1 MSAQTTYPKRNLEV
15 IPFSYQLEFI
25 DKVVSSPTK
34 SQHQSSNRY
43 HNNNNNN
50 HHHHHQNQHL
60 HLHQQYQQYLQQQQQ
75 QNKYTLAAVAAAAA
89 LQQQQQQ
96 TFLLQQQ
103 QAQQAALAQKKQQQQ
118 QQQQKQTQHQHSQL
132 FVNYNSQSPQ
142 VFALPT
148 PPQVFGD
155 VPMDKSITNSSM
167 FSSLSQ
173 PLNTTGNIDLKT
185 NFMLY
190 NNSTNSIPS
199 PTNSQYGGN
208 GGGGGKQTSAS
219 SQSSGGGGVAAAA
232 ATGFTTKLFDNSVGS
247 NSNSPILL
255 PPNANRNPSP
265 PNLFL
270 STNSSNNNNGSP
282 LMGASMT
289 PTSTSFLN
297 NSPSLVTTGPIS
309 SNTWSM
315 GVSTPTS
322 GSIWGNKSSGTS
334 TTLTATPIT
343 KTSSNVMSSFN
354 GSNLW

>member
-60 HLHQQYQQYLQQQQQ
+60 HLHQQYQQCLQQQQQ

-103 QAQQAALAQKKQQQQ
+103 QAQQAALAQKKQQQ

-199 PTNSQYGGN
+199 PTISQYGGN

-219 SQSSGGGGVAAAA
+219 SQSSGGAGAAVAA
-232 ATGFTTKLFDNSVGS
+232 TSFTTKLFDNSVGS

>member
-50 HHHHHQNQHL
+50 HNHHHQNQHL

-103 QAQQAALAQKKQQQQ
+103 QAQQAALAQKKQQ

-208 GGGGGKQTSAS
+208 GGGGGGKQTSAS
-219 SQSSGGGGVAAAA
+219 SQSSGGGVAAAA

>member
-1 MSAQTTYPKRNLEV
+1 M
-15 IPFSYQLEFI
+15 
-25 DKVVSSPTK
+25 
-34 SQHQSSNRY
+34 
-43 HNNNNNN
+43 
-50 HHHHHQNQHL
+50 
-60 HLHQQYQQYLQQQQQ
+60 
-75 QNKYTLAAVAAAAA
+75 
-89 LQQQQQQ
+89 
-96 TFLLQQQ
+96 LQQQ
-103 QAQQAALAQKKQQQQ
+103 QAQQAALAQKKQQQQQQQ

-208 GGGGGKQTSAS
+208 GGGGGGKQTSAS
-219 SQSSGGGGVAAAA
+219 SQSSGGGVAAAA

-265 PNLFL
+265 PNLFYL
-270 STNSSNNNNGSP
+270 P
-282 LMGASMT
+282 I
-289 PTSTSFLN
+289 
-297 NSPSLVTTGPIS
+297 VVITT
-309 SNTWSM
+309 M
-315 GVSTPTS
+315 DHR
-322 GSIWGNKSSGTS
+322 
-334 TTLTATPIT
+334 
-343 KTSSNVMSSFN
+343 
-354 GSNLW
+354 

>member
-103 QAQQAALAQKKQQQQ
+103 
-118 QQQQKQTQHQHSQL
+118 KQTQHQHSQL

-208 GGGGGKQTSAS
+208 GGGGGGKQTSAS
-219 SQSSGGGGVAAAA
+219 SQSSGAAAGAAA

-343 KTSSNVMSSFN
+343 KTSSNVMSILN

>member
-50 HHHHHQNQHL
+50 HNHHHQNQHL

-103 QAQQAALAQKKQQQQ
+103 QAQQAALAQKKQQQ

-199 PTNSQYGGN
+199 PTISQYGGN

-219 SQSSGGGGVAAAA
+219 SQSSGGAGAAVAA
-232 ATGFTTKLFDNSVGS
+232 TSFTTKLFDNSVGS

>member
-60 HLHQQYQQYLQQQQQ
+60 HLHQQYQQFLQQQQQ

-103 QAQQAALAQKKQQQQ
+103 QAQQAALAQKKQQQ

-208 GGGGGKQTSAS
+208 GGGGGGKQTSAS

-309 SNTWSM
+309 SNTWSI

>member
-60 HLHQQYQQYLQQQQQ
+60 HLHQQYQQCLQQQQQ

-103 QAQQAALAQKKQQQQ
+103 QAQQAALAQKKQQQ

-199 PTNSQYGGN
+199 PTISQYGGN

-219 SQSSGGGGVAAAA
+219 SQSSGGGVAAAA

>member
-60 HLHQQYQQYLQQQQQ
+60 HLHQQYQQCLQQQQQ

-103 QAQQAALAQKKQQQQ
+103 QAQQAALAQKKQQQ

-199 PTNSQYGGN
+199 PTISQYGGN
-208 GGGGGKQTSAS
+208 GGGGKQTSAS
-219 SQSSGGGGVAAAA
+219 SQSSGGAGAAVAA
-232 ATGFTTKLFDNSVGS
+232 TSFTTKLFDNSVGS

>member
-118 QQQQKQTQHQHSQL
+118 QQKQTQHQHSQL

-208 GGGGGKQTSAS
+208 GGGGGGKQTSAS
-219 SQSSGGGGVAAAA
+219 SQSSGAGAGAAA

>member
-50 HHHHHQNQHL
+50 HNHHHQNQHL

-208 GGGGGKQTSAS
+208 GGGGKQTSAS
-219 SQSSGGGGVAAAA
+219 SQSSGGGGFAAAA

>member
-34 SQHQSSNRY
+34 SQHQFSNRY

-103 QAQQAALAQKKQQQQ
+103 QAQQAALAQKKQQQ

-208 GGGGGKQTSAS
+208 GGGGGGKQTSAS
-219 SQSSGGGGVAAAA
+219 SQSSGGGGAAAA

>member
-60 HLHQQYQQYLQQQQQ
+60 HLHQQYQQCLQQQQQ

-199 PTNSQYGGN
+199 PTISQYGGN

-219 SQSSGGGGVAAAA
+219 SQSSGGAGAAVAA
-232 ATGFTTKLFDNSVGS
+232 TSFTTKLFDNSVGS

>member
-118 QQQQKQTQHQHSQL
+118 QQKQTQHQHSQL

-208 GGGGGKQTSAS
+208 GGGGGGKQTSAS
-219 SQSSGGGGVAAAA
+219 SQSSGGGVAAAA

>member
-118 QQQQKQTQHQHSQL
+118 QQQKQTQHQHSQL

-208 GGGGGKQTSAS
+208 GGGGGGKQTSAS

-309 SNTWSM
+309 SNTWSI

>member
-60 HLHQQYQQYLQQQQQ
+60 HLHQQYQQCLQQQQQ

-103 QAQQAALAQKKQQQQ
+103 QAQQAALAQKKQQQ

-219 SQSSGGGGVAAAA
+219 SQSSGGAGAAVAA
-232 ATGFTTKLFDNSVGS
+232 TSFTTKLFDNSVGS

>member
-60 HLHQQYQQYLQQQQQ
+60 HLHQQYQQCLQQQQQ

-103 QAQQAALAQKKQQQQ
+103 QAQQAALAQKKQQ

-208 GGGGGKQTSAS
+208 GGGGGGKQTSAS
-219 SQSSGGGGVAAAA
+219 SQSSGGGVAAAA

>member
-60 HLHQQYQQYLQQQQQ
+60 HLHQQYQQCLQQQQQ

-219 SQSSGGGGVAAAA
+219 SQSSGGAGAAVAA
-232 ATGFTTKLFDNSVGS
+232 TSFTTKLFDNSVGS

>member
-50 HHHHHQNQHL
+50 HNHHHQNQHL

-103 QAQQAALAQKKQQQQ
+103 QGQQAALAQKKQQQQ

-208 GGGGGKQTSAS
+208 GGGGKQTSAS

>member
-118 QQQQKQTQHQHSQL
+118 QQQKQTQHQHSQL

-199 PTNSQYGGN
+199 PTISQYGGN

-219 SQSSGGGGVAAAA
+219 SQSSGGAGAAVAA
-232 ATGFTTKLFDNSVGS
+232 TSFTTKLFDNSVGS

>member
-50 HHHHHQNQHL
+50 HNHHHQNQHL

-103 QAQQAALAQKKQQQQ
+103 QAQQAALAQKKQQQ

-208 GGGGGKQTSAS
+208 GGGGGGKQTSAS
-219 SQSSGGGGVAAAA
+219 SQSSGAAAI
-232 ATGFTTKLFDNSVGS
+232 GFTTKLFDNSVGS

>member
-118 QQQQKQTQHQHSQL
+118 QQKQTQHQHSQL

-208 GGGGGKQTSAS
+208 GGGGGGKQTSAS
-219 SQSSGGGGVAAAA
+219 SQSSGAAAGAAA

>member
-50 HHHHHQNQHL
+50 HNHHHQNQHL

-208 GGGGGKQTSAS
+208 GGGGKQTSAS

>member
-50 HHHHHQNQHL
+50 HNHHHQNQHL
-60 HLHQQYQQYLQQQQQ
+60 HLHQQYQQCLQQQQQ

-103 QAQQAALAQKKQQQQ
+103 QAQQAALAQKKQQQ

-199 PTNSQYGGN
+199 PTISQYGGN

-219 SQSSGGGGVAAAA
+219 SQSSGGAGAAVAA
-232 ATGFTTKLFDNSVGS
+232 TSFTTKLFDNSVGS

>member
-50 HHHHHQNQHL
+50 HNHHHQNQHL

-103 QAQQAALAQKKQQQQ
+103 QAQQAALVQKKQQQ

-219 SQSSGGGGVAAAA
+219 SQSSGGGVAAAA

>member
-118 QQQQKQTQHQHSQL
+118 QQQKQTQHQHSQL

-199 PTNSQYGGN
+199 PTISQYGGN

-219 SQSSGGGGVAAAA
+219 SQSSGGGVAAAA

>member
-50 HHHHHQNQHL
+50 HNHHHQNQHL
-60 HLHQQYQQYLQQQQQ
+60 HLHQQYQQCLQQQQQ

-103 QAQQAALAQKKQQQQ
+103 QAQQAALAQKKQQQ

-219 SQSSGGGGVAAAA
+219 SQSSGGGVAAAA

>member
-199 PTNSQYGGN
+199 PTISQYGGN

-219 SQSSGGGGVAAAA
+219 SQSSGGAGAAVAA
-232 ATGFTTKLFDNSVGS
+232 TSFTTKLFDNSVGS

>member
-208 GGGGGKQTSAS
+208 GGGGKQTSAS

>member
-118 QQQQKQTQHQHSQL
+118 QQKQTQHQHSQL

-208 GGGGGKQTSAS
+208 GGGGGGKQTSAS
-219 SQSSGGGGVAAAA
+219 SQSSGAAAGAAA

-309 SNTWSM
+309 SNTWSI

>member
-50 HHHHHQNQHL
+50 HNHHHQNQHL

-103 QAQQAALAQKKQQQQ
+103 QAQQAALAQKKQQQ

-208 GGGGGKQTSAS
+208 GGGGKQTSAS
-219 SQSSGGGGVAAAA
+219 SQSSGGGVAAAA

>member
-50 HHHHHQNQHL
+50 HNHHHQNQHL

-103 QAQQAALAQKKQQQQ
+103 QAQQAALAQKKQQQ

-219 SQSSGGGGVAAAA
+219 SQSSGGAGAAVAA
-232 ATGFTTKLFDNSVGS
+232 TSFTTKLFDNSVGS

>member
-50 HHHHHQNQHL
+50 HNHHHQNQHL

-103 QAQQAALAQKKQQQQ
+103 QAQQAALAQKKQQ

-208 GGGGGKQTSAS
+208 GGGGGGKQTSAS
-219 SQSSGGGGVAAAA
+219 SQSSGAAAGAAA

>member
-50 HHHHHQNQHL
+50 HNHHHQNQHL

-103 QAQQAALAQKKQQQQ
+103 QAQQAALAQKKQQQ

-219 SQSSGGGGVAAAA
+219 SQSSGGGVAAAA

>member
-50 HHHHHQNQHL
+50 HNHHHQNQHL

-96 TFLLQQQ
+96 TFCYNNSKPNKQHWLKRNNNNNNNRSKHSINIHNCLLIIIP
-103 QAQQAALAQKKQQQQ
+103 
-118 QQQQKQTQHQHSQL
+118 
-132 FVNYNSQSPQ
+132 NPQ

-208 GGGGGKQTSAS
+208 GGGGGGKQTSAS
-219 SQSSGGGGVAAAA
+219 SQSSGGGVAAAA

-265 PNLFL
+265 PNLFYL
-270 STNSSNNNNGSP
+270 P
-282 LMGASMT
+282 I
-289 PTSTSFLN
+289 
-297 NSPSLVTTGPIS
+297 VVITT
-309 SNTWSM
+309 M
-315 GVSTPTS
+315 DHR
-322 GSIWGNKSSGTS
+322 
-334 TTLTATPIT
+334 
-343 KTSSNVMSSFN
+343 
-354 GSNLW
+354 